1 MATPTPSRL
10 DLTVRSSALPSAAP
24 SRAPSSPS
32 VPADAKAP
40 SLVSLSPLWAP
51 WLRTACPLR
60 RACVLATA
68 PTANLGLL
76 STGRPKGRL
85 CGLFTRRPKGRP
97 CWAPTHTHFNTQSRL
112 DLVVRSS
119 ALPSAATAGRRQGSV
134 ARLAVAARRPV
145 LRLRLPARPS
155 PSCAGSAPL
164 RSVPPAGRPERRSRP
179 SGLHSPTL
187 RRASAYASHKPPSL
201 D

>member
-1 MATPTPSRL
+1 MVTASRL
-10 DLTVRSSALPSAAP
+10 ELMVRSSALPSAAP
-24 SRAPSSPS
+24 CSIPPSLP

-40 SLVSLSPLWAP
+40 SLVSLSPLSAP
-51 WLRTACPLR
+51 WLRNACPLR
-60 RACVLATA
+60 SACVLATA

-76 STGRPKGRL
+76 STGRPKGR
-85 CGLFTRRPKGRP
+85 P
-97 CWAPTHTHFNTQSRL
+97 CWAPTHAHFNTQSRL
-112 DLVVRSS
+112 DLMVRSS

-134 ARLAVAARRPV
+134 AGLAVAARRPV
-145 LRLRLPARPS
+145 LRLRLPARPA

-164 RSVPPAGRPERRSRP
+164 RSVPPAARPERRSRP